1 MGLRA
6 GGALATG
13 FWRRRIV
20 RYSVVSL
27 VSIVV
32 SQSVLLATFG
42 MLNWAAGPSNIAAC
56 AVATLPSYYLNR
68 AWAWGRR
75 GRSHPLKEVVPFW
88 ALAFIGLAFSTWAAD
103 FGSTL
108 ARQAAVS
115 HGTATAIV
123 MTSALLAFGVLWAGK
138 FAIFNTVL
146 FSSPS
151 GSGRTDPAAGRAR
164 P

>member
-1 MGLRA
+1 V
-6 GGALATG
+6 LATG

-20 RYSVVSL
+20 RYSLVSL
-27 VSIVV
+27 ASIAV
-32 SQSVLLATFG
+32 SQSVLLAAYG
-42 MLNWAAGPSNIAAC
+42 MLNWAAGPSNVAAC
-56 AVATLPSYYLNR
+56 AVATVPSYYLNR

-75 GRSHPLKEVVPFW
+75 GRSHPWKEIAPFW

-123 MTSALLAFGVLWAGK
+123 MTFALLAFGVLWLGK

-151 GSGRTDPAAGRAR
+151 GSRVTDPAAGRAR